1 MMEIVKDLIKETS
14 KINAPGVYGILILD
28 RATAHTGPELEK
40 FCKANNIIIANVPG
54 GCTAMIQWVDTHFAA
69 I

>member
-1 MMEIVKDLIKETS
+1 MIEIVKQFIKEMS
-14 KINAPGVYGILILD
+14 NNKAPGMYSVLILD
-28 RATAHTGPELEK
+28 RATAHTNQELDRL
-40 FCKANNIIIANVPG
+40 CKANNIIIANVPG